1 MKLKRVTSLL
11 GHRAWWLCGG
21 FAALLAIGTAT
32 AKEPDQP
39 GDHPEA
45 VSDEAVDLGRE
56 LFARVWMPRDPRSH
70 GGDGLGPVF
79 NGQSCLGC
87 HDQGGP
93 GGAGG
98 LGRNIEIATATGFG
112 AGGPGYGFSYAF
124 AMDFGAGRF
133 EYRIGNAA
141 APQGKGKANGRRGPV
156 LDPNV
161 LALVHPGFRASPS
174 VVLHRFGIDADYHVW
189 RTRVAG
195 PHGTFVVQ
203 TSERNPTPLFG
214 AGLIDAIPDEAIEA
228 AARRKAGPGAR
239 VKGRVSRVEG
249 GRIGRFGWKAQTAT
263 LAEFA
268 NSAAATEIGL
278 EVPGQHQAADP
289 RIPGVGAP
297 GLDMDQAECNALVAY
312 VRSLPPPVARK
323 PADEK
328 EAAAVRAGE
337 ATFRSIGCDDCH
349 LPKLGEVEG
358 IYSDLLLHDMGTRLA
373 DTGSYGVFVAGP
385 NAPRG
390 GGPRDEPAGVSSA
403 LRLQEW
409 RTPPLWG
416 IRDSAPYLHD
426 GRAATLDQAITLHGG
441 QGASS
446 AHRYGQLTTRRKQ
459 QLEAFLKSLSA
470 PDRDGQLARLP

>member
-1 MKLKRVTSLL
+1 MNRATSLL
-11 GHRAWWLCGG
+11 GRRAWWVLCGG
-21 FAALLAIGTAT
+21 FTALVAIGSAT
-32 AKEPDQP
+32 AAQEPDP
-39 GDHPEA
+39 PVDRPAA
-45 VSDEAVDLGRE
+45 VSDEAADLGRE
-56 LFARVWMPRDPRSH
+56 LFARVWMPRDPRSR

-93 GGAGG
+93 GGGGG

-112 AGGPGYGFSYAF
+112 PGGQGYGFSYAF

-141 APQGKGKANGRRGPV
+141 APQGKARGRRGPV

-174 VVLHRFGIDADYHVW
+174 VVLHRFGVDADYHAW
-189 RTRVAG
+189 RTRIAG
-195 PHGTFVVQ
+195 PHGTFVVL

-214 AGLIDAIPDEAIEA
+214 TGLIDAIPDEAIEA

-249 GRIGRFGWKAQTAT
+249 GRVGRFGWKAQTAA
-263 LAEFA
+263 LAEFVT
-268 NSAAATEIGL
+268 SAAATEIGL

-312 VRSLPPPVARK
+312 VRSLAPPVSRD

-337 ATFRSIGCDDCH
+337 ATFRSIGCADCH

-373 DTGSYGVFVAGP
+373 DTGSYGVFVAGQ
-385 NAPRG
+385 NAARPR
-390 GGPRDEPAGVSSA
+390 EEAAGSSAA

-416 IRDSAPYLHD
+416 VRDSAPYLHD
-426 GRAATLDQAITLHGG
+426 GRAATLDQAIVLHGG

-446 AHRYGQLTTRRKQ
+446 AHRYGQLTARRKQ
-459 QLEAFLKSLSA
+459 QLDAFLRSLSA
-470 PDRDGQLARLP
+470 PNHDGQLARVP